1 MVIIEMEKNR
11 YERAMELSENNFKL
25 LVGVKKRVFAEM
37 CAVLQKAYDEKH
49 KNRGRHSDL
58 TVELML
64 MLALTYWRQYITF
77 FELGFE
83 YGVAQSTTHDIVEWV
98 EDTLITCGKFTLP
111 GKKALLED
119 RTLEL
124 VLLDVM
130 ESPIERPKKTKQIL
144 FRQEEK
150 THDKDTDICEQRNA

>member
-1 MVIIEMEKNR
+1 MEKNR
-11 YERAMELSENNFKL
+11 YERAKELSEKQFKL

-37 CAVLQKAYDEKH
+37 TEELQKGYDAKH
-49 KNRGRHSDL
+49 ENRGRHSDL
-58 TVELML
+58 SVELML
-64 MLALTYWRQYITF
+64 MMAMTYWRQYITY

-83 YGVAQSTTHDIVEWV
+83 YGVAQSTAHDVVEWV
-98 EDTLITCGKFTLP
+98 ENTLIKCGKFSLP

-130 ESPIERPKKTKQIL
+130 ESAIERPKKNRKNTIRGKRENTQ
-144 FRQEEK
+144 
-150 THDKDTDICEQRNA
+150 